1 MAIRID
7 FINDFTYLLHF
18 YFSENA
24 KVMKMVRRKKR
35 TLNIVLLINHIKLLS
50 FNVK

>member
-24 KVMKMVRRKKR
+24 KVIKNDTAQKK
-35 TLNIVLLINHIKLLS
+35 TLNNFLLINYIKLPY
-50 FNVK
+50 FKVK